1 MAATF
6 TTPNRPLTWLITGC
20 SSGLGLSLAR
30 LVQSKGHNLIATSR
44 NPARTPDLV
53 AEVEKAGGKW
63 LALDVDDKDSAKV
76 IENLEAGGQEIDVLV
91 NNAGY
96 SLHAPAE
103 SFTEEEIR
111 AQTET
116 VYFGPYRLIRA
127 VLPHMRK
134 RRSGVIVNM
143 SSGAALEGRE
153 SMGIYAAAKA
163 ALDGLSRVMAK
174 EVAPFNIRVL
184 TVQLGTFNTNMG
196 NATILGKNPLPEDY
210 KGSIADQMMQFM
222 ASGKF
227 QGNGD
232 KDKAVKAVYEVVVG
246 EGVGAGREAERL
258 LPLGRDLAARIKTV
272 QDYYAH
278 AIEVFGDICNN
289 VYRDAN

>member
-1 MAATF
+1 MATTF
-6 TTPNRPLTWLITGC
+6 TTPKRPLTWLITGC
-20 SSGLGLSLAR
+20 SSGFGLSLAR
-30 LVQSKGHNLIATSR
+30 LVQSSGHKLIATSR

-76 IENLEAGGQEIDVLV
+76 IEKLEASGQEIDILV

-96 SLHAPAE
+96 SIYAPAE
-103 SFTEEEIR
+103 SFTEEEVR

-127 VLPHMRK
+127 VLPYMRQ
-134 RRSGVIVNM
+134 RRFGVIVNM
-143 SSGAALEGRE
+143 SSGAALEGRD
-153 SMGIYAAAKA
+153 SMSVYAAAKA

-210 KGSIADQMMQFM
+210 KGSVADQMMQFM

-227 QGNGD
+227 QGDGD
-232 KDKAVKAVYEVVVG
+232 KDKAMKAVYEVVVG
-246 EGVGAGREAERL
+246 EGIGAGREAERL

-272 QDYYAH
+272 QDYYSH
-278 AIEVFGDICNN
+278 AIEVFDDICNN